1 MEVGVDD
8 VEVAQCGVLKSDS
21 HESAFVYVVDVLVC
35 DWVEVFKKKVLVNKR
50 EDACGLFGVVRP
62 EKGEVFWRLP
72 SRNRG
77 IRGVGFLYTE
87 NVCVAA

>member
-1 MEVGVDD
+1 MEVSVDD
-8 VEVAQCGVLKSDS
+8 VKVAQCGVLKSDS
-21 HESAFVYVVDVLVC
+21 HESANVYVVDVFVC
-35 DWVEVFKKKVLVNKR
+35 DWVEVFEKVLVDKR

-62 EKGEVFWRLP
+62 KKCKVFWRLP

-77 IRGVGFLYTE
+77 IRGVGLLYTE